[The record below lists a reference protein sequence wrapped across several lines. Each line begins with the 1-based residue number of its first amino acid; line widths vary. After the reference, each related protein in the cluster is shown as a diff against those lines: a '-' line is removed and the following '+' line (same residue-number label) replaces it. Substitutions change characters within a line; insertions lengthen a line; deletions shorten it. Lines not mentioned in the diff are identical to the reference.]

1 MRHAQRQTATGQ
13 RVHQRGGKR
22 LIGQGQIDQ
31 IPHAP
36 GAARRVTGNRL
47 VQRRKAMGR
56 IVEAPDGLMQRSGVK
71 PVQHGQK
78 PPERPARFAEDP
90 FVAAAVVADGIAHKA
105 VGAPVVPVAVHG
117 KEKTVL
123 RAQQAQGF
131 ALRVAPAQDDLLP
144 QVLRHP
150 EHVVHHVL
158 RVGKGGPVDALEHIA
173 HPLLP
178 RGRKQIGIVDVTAA
192 EGNRRLQ
199 HAFRG
204 KAQGQLPDFF
214 RG

>member
-1 MRHAQRQTATGQ
+1 
-13 RVHQRGGKR
+13 
-22 LIGQGQIDQ
+22 
-31 IPHAP
+31 
-36 GAARRVTGNRL
+36 
-47 VQRRKAMGR
+47 MGR
-56 IVEAPDGLMQRSGVK
+56 IVEALDGLMQRSGVK

-123 RAQQAQGF
+123 RAQQAQGL

-173 HPLLP
+173 HALLS
-178 RGRKQIGIVDVTAA
+178 RGRKQIGVVDVTAA